1 MAVKKNKIK
10 VWLVFAIPCLLVIVL
25 SGSLLYVFRGGTSKG
40 KTGHPTSPTASTVT
54 PTPTLTGTAPP
65 QPLFFD
71 DFVDSDKG
79 WSLTSVSGYTRK
91 IENGNLTL
99 ADEKHNILTESLP
112 TSATF
117 NDFMVTV
124 TFTLLQANR
133 EDSVGIY
140 MRGDS
145 YLDHDYR
152 LDIYGDNTYAISKEF
167 LDQSREPQVD
177 FLVNPTTTTALHPV
191 GQQNIITII
200 MKGPKLVLI
209 INGSVVNSVLDTD
222 YTSGQIALFVQNSET
237 SSGVKASFSSV
248 GVYPVPDKLPVG

>member
-1 MAVKKNKIK
+1 MAVKKNKTK
-10 VWLVFAIPCLLVIVL
+10 VWLVFAVTGLLVIVL
-25 SGSLLYVFRGGTSKG
+25 SGTLLYLLRGGEG
-40 KTGHPTSPTASTVT
+40 KAKTANPTTPTASTVT
-54 PTPTLTGTAPP
+54 PTPTLTGTAQP

-91 IENGNLTL
+91 IENGNLIL
-99 ADEKHNILTESLP
+99 ADENHNILTESLP

-124 TFTLLQANR
+124 TLTLIQANR
-133 EDSVGIY
+133 EDSVGLY

-152 LDIYGDNTYAISKEF
+152 LNIYGDNTYAISKEF
-167 LDQSREPQVD
+167 LDQSREPQVN
-177 FLVNPTTTTALHPV
+177 FLVKPTTTTALHPV
-191 GQQNIITII
+191 GQQNIITVI

-209 INGSVVNSVLDTD
+209 INGTVVNSVHDTD
-222 YTSGQIALFVQNSET
+222 YISGQLALFVQNSEA
-237 SSGVKASFSSV
+237 SRGVMATFSSV
-248 GVYPVPDKLPVG
+248 AVYPAPLMIGR

>member
-10 VWLVFAIPCLLVIVL
+10 VWPALTVTCLLVIVL
-25 SGSLLYVFRGGTSKG
+25 SGSLLYILRGNESKA
-40 KTGHPTSPTASTVT
+40 KLAHLTTPTAFIRTQ
-54 PTPTLTGTAPP
+54 TPTLTGTAQP

-91 IENGNLTL
+91 IENGNLIL
-99 ADEKHNILTESLP
+99 ADENHNILTESLP

-124 TFTLLQANR
+124 TFTLLKASR

-152 LDIYGDNTYAISKEF
+152 LDIFGDNTYAISKEF
-167 LDQSREPQVD
+167 LDQSREPQVN
-177 FLVNPTTTTALHPV
+177 FLVKPTTTTALHLV
-191 GQQNIITII
+191 GQQNIITVI
-200 MKGPKLVLI
+200 MKGPKLVLL
-209 INGSVVNSVLDTD
+209 INGTVVNSALDTD
-222 YTSGQIALFVQNSET
+222 YVSGQIALFVQNSEA
-237 SSGVKASFSSV
+237 SRGVKATFSSV
-248 GVYPVPDKLPVG
+248 AVYPVPDHLPVG